1 MINILVLKDKAGNIV
16 YSQSY
21 NSDDDCVEFILPR
34 KLLTKN
40 DIEGLKSVVVD
51 ETLGIDSE
59 EVSGVCPISEL
70 HDLTKLKAFELAYE
84 FDKEGK
90 LVEIS

>member
-1 MINILVLKDKAGNIV
+1 MINIFVLKDKTGNIV

-34 KLLTKN
+34 KLLTN
-40 DIEGLKSVVVD
+40 DDIEELRSVTVNKDLDVN
-51 ETLGIDSE
+51 SE
-59 EVSGVCPISEL
+59 EVSGVCPVSEL
-70 HDLTKLKAFELAYE
+70 HGLTKLKGFELSYE

-90 LVEIS
+90 LIEIK